1 MKSLRNIFK
10 RHSKNEKKKAHSE
23 DLNIS
28 DHRLFNILRVVKI
41 NKKEP
46 DTKMDVNK
54 ANIQ

>member
-1 MKSLRNIFK
+1 MK
-10 RHSKNEKKKAHSE
+10 KKKAHSE